1 MVEKNKRASLDDRE
15 FGRTVTA
22 RSKKQDQ
29 AEIKRVLKL
38 AKKKYGIKEYNRLD
52 PASYTPEYSKKIERN
67 ARQRRV
73 GIAIAG
79 IVIIVSVAVV
89 IVTIVWRMRNPKLVY
104 EVNVCSENDVAKMV
118 GAYHD
123 GDVESLNEYVA
134 EITAKDDSASDGKC
148 AYIIALSNAVNGNSS
163 GVETQQIA
171 INNTIDQKNVNELI
185 KRNSYPAIN
194 ELSSSEGVV
203 VSNDVTVQYDEAIS
217 NATTDDEKA
226 SAYREKL
233 FFYESNGNVA
243 GGRKVVSDMLE
254 ALPNSIEAYRIAGD
268 YFYNGTVNDS
278 TLAIEYYEKAIQL
291 MQLSSSA
298 NYASE
303 IDYYR
308 GLISGL
314 KSEN

>member
-1 MVEKNKRASLDDRE
+1 MVEKNKKASLDNRE

-52 PASYTPEYSKKIERN
+52 PASYTPEYSQKIERN
-67 ARQRRV
+67 ARQRRI
-73 GIAIAG
+73 GIVVAG
-79 IVIIVSVAVV
+79 IVIIVSIAVV
-89 IVTIVWRMRNPKLVY
+89 IVAIVWRMRNPKLVY
-104 EVNVCSENDVAKMV
+104 EINVCSESDVAKMV
-118 GAYHD
+118 DAYHD

-134 EITAKDDSASDGKC
+134 EMTTKDDSASDGKC
-148 AYIIALSNAVNGNSS
+148 AYIAAVANAVNGNSS
-163 GVETQQIA
+163 GVRNQQVA
-171 INNTIDQKNVNELI
+171 ISNTVDQKKIDELI
-185 KRNSYPAIN
+185 ERNNYPTIN
-194 ELSSSEGVV
+194 ELSNSEGVV
-203 VSNDVTVQYDEAIS
+203 VSNDATAKYDEAIS

-268 YFYNGTVNDS
+268 YFYSGAVNDS
-278 TLAIEYYEKAIQL
+278 ALAIEYYEKVIQL
-291 MQLSSSA
+291 MQLSS
-298 NYASE
+298 NVDYTSE
-303 IDYYR
+303 IDYYQ
-308 GLISGL
+308 GLVSGL
-314 KSEN
+314 KGES

>member
-1 MVEKNKRASLDDRE
+1 MVEKNKKASLDDRE

-123 GDVESLNEYVA
+123 GDVKSLNEYVA
-134 EITAKDDSASDGKC
+134 EITAKDGSASDGKC
-148 AYIIALSNAVNGNSS
+148 AYIVAMANAINGNSS
-163 GVETQQIA
+163 GVRNQQAA
-171 INNTIDQKNVNELI
+171 INNTADQKNVDELI
-185 KRNSYPAIN
+185 ERNNYPTIN

-203 VSNDVTVQYDEAIS
+203 ISNDVTTQYDEAIS

-254 ALPNSIEAYRIAGD
+254 ALPNSIEAHRIAGD
-268 YFYNGTVNDS
+268 YFYSGTVDDS
-278 TLAIEYYEKAIQL
+278 ALAIKHYEKAIQL
-291 MQLSSSA
+291 MQSSSDVD
-298 NYASE
+298 YTSE

-308 GLISGL
+308 GLVSGL
-314 KSEN
+314 KSES

>member
-52 PASYTPEYSKKIERN
+52 PASYTPEYSKRIERN

-104 EVNVCSENDVAKMV
+104 EVNVCSENDVTKMV

-123 GDVESLNEYVA
+123 GDIENLNEYVA
-134 EITAKDDSASDGKC
+134 EITAKDGSASDGKC
-148 AYIIALSNAVNGNSS
+148 AYIVAMANAINGNSS
-163 GVETQQIA
+163 GVRNQQAA
-171 INNTIDQKNVNELI
+171 INNTADQKNVDELI
-185 KRNSYPAIN
+185 ERNSYPTIN

-203 VSNDVTVQYDEAIS
+203 ISNDTTARYDEVINNAI
-217 NATTDDEKA
+217 TDDEKVG
-226 SAYREKL
+226 AYREKL

-278 TLAIEYYEKAIQL
+278 TLAIEYYEKTIQL
-291 MQLSSSA
+291 MQLSSSV
-298 NYASE
+298 NYTSE

-314 KSEN
+314 KGEN

>member
-1 MVEKNKRASLDDRE
+1 MVEKNKKASLDDRE

-123 GDVESLNEYVA
+123 GDIENLNEYAA
-134 EITAKDDSASDGKC
+134 EITAKDGSASDGKC
-148 AYIIALSNAVNGNSS
+148 AYIVAMANAINGNSS
-163 GVETQQIA
+163 GVRNQQAA
-171 INNTIDQKNVNELI
+171 INNTTDQKNVGELI
-185 KRNSYPAIN
+185 ERNNYPTIN
-194 ELSSSEGVV
+194 ELSNSEGVV
-203 VSNDVTVQYDEAIS
+203 VSNDATAKYDEAIS

-268 YFYNGTVNDS
+268 YFYSGAVNDS
-278 TLAIEYYEKAIQL
+278 ALAIEYYEKVIQL
-291 MQLSSSA
+291 MQLSSDVD
-298 NYASE
+298 YTSE
-303 IDYYR
+303 IDYYQ
-308 GLISGL
+308 GLVSGL
-314 KSEN
+314 KGES

>member
-1 MVEKNKRASLDDRE
+1 MVEKNKKASLDDRE

-52 PASYTPEYSKKIERN
+52 PASYTPDYSKKIERN
-67 ARQRRV
+67 ARQRRI

-79 IVIIVSVAVV
+79 IVIIVSIAVV
-89 IVTIVWRMRNPKLVY
+89 IAAIVWRMRNPKLVY

-185 KRNSYPAIN
+185 KRNSYPTTN

-203 VSNDVTVQYDEAIS
+203 ISNDTTARYDEVIN

-278 TLAIEYYEKAIQL
+278 TLAIEYYEKTIQL
-291 MQLSSSA
+291 MQLSSSVD
-298 NYASE
+298 YASE

-314 KSEN
+314 KGEN

>member
-1 MVEKNKRASLDDRE
+1 
-15 FGRTVTA
+15 
-22 RSKKQDQ
+22 
-29 AEIKRVLKL
+29 
-38 AKKKYGIKEYNRLD
+38 
-52 PASYTPEYSKKIERN
+52 
-67 ARQRRV
+67 
-73 GIAIAG
+73 
-79 IVIIVSVAVV
+79 
-89 IVTIVWRMRNPKLVY
+89 MRNPKLVY

-185 KRNSYPAIN
+185 KRNSYPTTN

-203 VSNDVTVQYDEAIS
+203 ISNDTTARYDEVINNAI
-217 NATTDDEKA
+217 TDDEKV

-314 KSEN
+314 KGGN

>member
-52 PASYTPEYSKKIERN
+52 PASYTPEYSKRIERN

-104 EVNVCSENDVAKMV
+104 EVNVCSENDVTKMV

-185 KRNSYPAIN
+185 KRNSYPTIN

-203 VSNDVTVQYDEAIS
+203 VSNDVTAQYDEAIG

-278 TLAIEYYEKAIQL
+278 TLAIEYYEKVIQL
-291 MQLSSSA
+291 MQLSSSV
-298 NYASE
+298 NYTSE

-314 KSEN
+314 KGEN